1 MKRKFL
7 ALALSLVMATGLVAC
22 GNSGDSEKSGGASD
36 KKANLKVGMVTDS
49 GTIDDKS
56 FNQGTW
62 EGIVQAEEELGVSKK
77 YLQPGGEKPAD
88 YLKEI
93 SNHYEAGNKFIV
105 TPGFKFETAIFE
117 AQDKYEDAKFV
128 ILDGNPHSGEKDAKP
143 VVKPN
148 TVSIFFAEHESGFL
162 AGVASAV
169 QMKEANF
176 GFIGGMKIP
185 AVQKFNWGF
194 QQGVKY
200 ANENLGT
207 KIKIDKSNV
216 VYEGTFNTSS
226 AGQQIAA
233 KMYDNGVDVIFTAA
247 GGTGVGAITEAKA
260 RAQKG
265 EKAWVIG
272 VDVDQYSEGLYKDK
286 DGNEKSVILTSA
298 TKNIKKSTFDMI
310 KAELDGKF
318 PGGQTLIYDAKND
331 GVGLPEKNPN
341 LSEESIK
348 AYKEAYDKIK
358 SDEIKVSAEQGSL
371 IE

>member
-22 GNSGDSEKSGGASD
+22 GNSGDSGKSGETSD
-36 KKANLKVGMVTDS
+36 KKAELKVGMVTDS

-105 TPGFKFETAIFE
+105 TPGFKFESAIFE
-117 AQDKYEDAKFV
+117 AQNKYEDAKFV
-128 ILDGNPHSGEKDAKP
+128 ILDGEPRNEKGDGVMAK
-143 VVKPN
+143 N
-148 TVSIFFAEHESGFL
+148 TVAIYFAEQESGFL

-216 VYEGTFNTSS
+216 IYEGTFNTSS

-233 KMYDNGVDVIFTAA
+233 KMYDNGVNVIFTAA

-265 EKAWVIG
+265 EEAWIIG
-272 VDVDQYSEGLYKDK
+272 VDVDQYAEGLYKDK
-286 DGNEKSVILTSA
+286 DGKEKSVILTSA

-310 KAELDGKF
+310 KSELDGKF
-318 PGGQTLIYDAKND
+318 PGGEILTYDAKND
-331 GVGLPEKNPN
+331 GVGLPEQNPN
-341 LSEESIK
+341 LSEEAVK
-348 AYKEAYDKIK
+348 ASNDAKGKIK
-358 SDEIKVSAEQGSL
+358 SGEIKVSAEQGSL